1 LGVQNRAAGGQ
12 GDGGHG
18 GVLGQKV
25 L

>member
-12 GDGGHG
+12 GDGGHV

>member
-1 LGVQNRAAGGQ
+1 LGIQNRTAGGQ